1 MLASPTAIQAVVSL
15 PAWPAFAAPL
25 RSAKSRWSTL
35 WADRGGRV
43 IAWGE
48 SLLTGL
54 EYASGKLCGVPEAI
68 RVDERQRSANN
79 SVCANAP
86 SEPQFLLSLRR
97 ARSSWARR
105 TCLCPSFETRPAGA
119 PQDEVLAVVSRDEV
133 LVVAR
138 QGEVLAV
145 ARHAGFRCVP

>member
-54 EYASGKLCGVPEAI
+54 EYASEKLCGVPETI

-79 SVCANAP
+79 SVCANAHPNLNSSSACGEREARGQCARACAHP
-86 SEPQFLLSLRR
+86 SRR
-97 ARSSWARR
+97 ALRA
-105 TCLCPSFETRPAGA
+105 L
-119 PQDEVLAVVSRDEV
+119 
-133 LVVAR
+133 
-138 QGEVLAV
+138 
-145 ARHAGFRCVP
+145 